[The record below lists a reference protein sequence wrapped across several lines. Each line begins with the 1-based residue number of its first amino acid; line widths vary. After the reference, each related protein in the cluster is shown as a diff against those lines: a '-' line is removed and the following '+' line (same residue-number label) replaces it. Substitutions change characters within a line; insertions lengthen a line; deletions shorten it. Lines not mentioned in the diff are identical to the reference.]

1 MNTPLLAGW
10 NMNLMLCTADAEGN
24 GNGIDGVTQFGVRGP
39 VGFHVRFFPESWCQT
54 TLAKVIG
61 DVVRRH

>member
-39 VGFHVRFFPESWCQT
+39 VGFHVIFS
-54 TLAKVIG
+54 
-61 DVVRRH
+61 